1 MKGIAT
7 GRGATVKKQERSRD
21 EVFALQGLRSD
32 CPCITDTATLTHSA
46 SIANPYG
53 AVGVLR
59 RTMISMDSTSTSPP
73 GQHQDCEGGTCTD
86 TDPTATIPAPRTAP
100 DDLPPS
106 APSASGPTVA
116 AEPTMPA
123 TGAEVPDDDL
133 EEEITYASLYQL
145 SAASRSGGLARGNLA
160 VLIRYWTREAGAA
173 KVGWGRSGDLLRCF
187 RLLARYVPP
196 NQVKGF
202 CARLHKRATGK
213 WPGPGRRH

>member
-7 GRGATVKKQERSRD
+7 GRESTAKKQERSRD
-21 EVFALQGLRSD
+21 EVFALRGLRSD
-32 CPCITDTATLTHSA
+32 CPWGTNTATLTHSA
-46 SIANPYG
+46 LSVSPYG
-53 AVGVLR
+53 AVGVFR
-59 RTMISMDSTSTSPP
+59 RTMIPMDSTSTSPP
-73 GQHQDCEGGTCTD
+73 GQHQDCEGGTCAG
-86 TDPTATIPAPRTAP
+86 TDPFATIPAPRTAP
-100 DDLPPS
+100 DDLHPS
-106 APSASGPTVA
+106 APVAGPAVA
-116 AEPTMPA
+116 AGPPVPG
-123 TGAEVPDDDL
+123 TGAEVPDDL